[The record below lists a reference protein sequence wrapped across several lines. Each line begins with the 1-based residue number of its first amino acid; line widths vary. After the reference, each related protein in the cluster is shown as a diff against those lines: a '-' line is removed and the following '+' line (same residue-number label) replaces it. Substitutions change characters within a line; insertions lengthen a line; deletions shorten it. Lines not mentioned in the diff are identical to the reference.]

1 VQWFPTSVEIHNAV
15 SGFIRSTPTDSAGKF
30 AFNNVPFNPYHLSVT
45 AEGFGSFA
53 QDVDVRSNVPL
64 AVKISLQVA
73 SSTTTVTVESGADLL
88 ETDPSAHTDV
98 DRGLFDKLP
107 LESQSSSVSSLVTLA
122 SSGVVA
128 DSNGLFHGLGDSG
141 TTRRTRFP
149 STASPSPTSRAKYF
163 RTNFPSKRSS
173 HWKSSPARR
182 PLNSVT
188 KPAS

>member
-1 VQWFPTSVEIHNAV
+1 M
-15 SGFIRSTPTDSAGKF
+15 SGFIRSTPTDSAGEF

-88 ETDPSAHTDV
+88 ETAPSAHTDV

-122 SSGVVA
+122 SPGVVA
-128 DSNGLFHGLGDSG
+128 DSKLRPWAGNNPPTMAQNAENVFALGAFQCDIGVLQNSLFRLQ
-141 TTRRTRFP
+141 F
-149 STASPSPTSRAKYF
+149 
-163 RTNFPSKRSS
+163 
-173 HWKSSPARR
+173 
-182 PLNSVT
+182 
-188 KPAS
+188 